1 MADKLNLSHYL
12 APLAGTYGDKSRLK
26 GQEFCNVALW
36 HPSFKAAFGRTTRTI
51 DLDVADALA
60 ALLTDAAKT
69 GQSLALAQRFAAV
82 AEEVRAARKHI
93 VRTRPTAAGA
103 VPSSPGISPF
113 AAAKPAQPVP
123 APTARK

>member
-1 MADKLNLSHYL
+1 MADKLNLTHYL

-60 ALLTDAAKT
+60 ALLADAAKT
-69 GQSLALAQRFAAV
+69 GQALALAQRFAAV
-82 AEEVRAARKHI
+82 AEEVRKARKNI
-93 VRTRPTAAGA
+93 VRTRPTAAGT
-103 VPSSPGISPF
+103 VPTVAGVSPF
-113 AAAKPAQPVP
+113 ATAKPAP
-123 APTARK
+123 AATIPASRK